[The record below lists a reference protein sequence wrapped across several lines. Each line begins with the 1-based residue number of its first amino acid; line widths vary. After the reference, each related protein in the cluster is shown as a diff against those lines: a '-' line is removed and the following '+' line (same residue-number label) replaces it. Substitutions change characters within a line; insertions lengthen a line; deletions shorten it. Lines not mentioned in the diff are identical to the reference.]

1 MFRPISAVP
10 DTFVGLLGAFHKSP
24 HLKGPHMSL
33 TITRLKSL
41 KPKARPYKVTD
52 GRGLYIEITP
62 SGGKLWRFR
71 YRLGKSQKKICI
83 GSFPEISLAEA
94 RDIAFEAKRKVAR
107 GDDPALEKRKQKIRN
122 EYLAANTFETVAREY
137 IEEMMVKGGLA
148 QATIVKANYFLE
160 QLAPAIGKRPLA
172 DIEPFEVL
180 APLKRLEGLG
190 KHETAKKTRS
200 FAGRV
205 FRYGVATTRCTT
217 DPTSLLKGAL
227 RAPRPT
233 HYAAIVDPKK
243 LGGLLRAID
252 DFDGYILTKHA
263 LQIAPHVFV
272 RPGELR
278 HADWEEFDLD
288 EGIWRIPAGKMKS
301 RRAHAVPLS
310 RQVVAFMKELGAQM
324 GMQGYVFPSVRSGLR
339 PMSENALNAA
349 FRRMGYSK
357 EEITAHGLRSTASSL
372 LNESGKWS
380 PDAIERALAHG
391 DSDAVRGIYH
401 RGRHWDERVRMA
413 QWWSDYLDELK
424 TEKKR

>member
-1 MFRPISAVP
+1 
-10 DTFVGLLGAFHKSP
+10 
-24 HLKGPHMSL
+24 MSL

-41 KPKARPYKVTD
+41 KPKAKPYKVTD

-62 SGGKLWRFR
+62 SGSKLWRFR

-160 QLAPAIGKRPLA
+160 QLAPAIGNRPLA

-252 DFDGYILTKHA
+252 DFDGYILTKYA

-278 HADWEEFDLD
+278 HADWDEFDLD
-288 EGIWRIPAGKMKS
+288 EGIWRIPAGKMKA

-310 RQVVAFMKELGAQM
+310 RQVVTLMEELGAQM
-324 GMQGYVFPSVRSGLR
+324 GMEGYVFPSTRSRRR

-357 EEITAHGLRSTASSL
+357 EEITAHGLRATASSL
-372 LNESGKWS
+372 LNESGIWS

-401 RGRHWDERVRMA
+401 RGRHWDERVKMA
-413 QWWSDYLDELK
+413 QWWSDHLDELK
-424 TEKKR
+424 AKGRNIEAKKRSVHC

>member
-1 MFRPISAVP
+1 
-10 DTFVGLLGAFHKSP
+10 
-24 HLKGPHMSL
+24 MSL

-94 RDIAFEAKRKVAR
+94 RDIAFEAKRKVAL

-160 QLAPAIGKRPLA
+160 QLAPAIGNRPLA

-205 FRYGVATTRCTT
+205 FRYGVATTRCTI

-252 DFDGYILTKHA
+252 DFDGYILTKYA

-278 HADWEEFDLD
+278 HADWEEFDFD

-310 RQVVAFMKELGAQM
+310 RQVITLMKDLGAQM

-339 PMSENALNAA
+339 PMSENALNAS

-401 RGRHWDERVRMA
+401 RGRHWDERVKMA

-424 TEKKR
+424 AEKKR